1 MQKKLLLDLFEDIA
15 QGAVSPEK
23 ALEKIKMQPVLEFFE
38 GLSLDLHRNMRTGIG
53 EIIFGAGKENKQL
66 IAAVEG
72 LQSNEYPVLVT
83 KLRKSQ
89 CNFLKRRFPS
99 GNAWPQAGL
108 FTLNKQINLNSPWPQ
123 CGEVLIIAAGTSD
136 LPIALEAL
144 GTASF
149 LGISAGLIT
158 DVGVAGLH
166 RITPHLPNISKSKAL
181 IVIAGMEGALPSV
194 LAGLVDKPVV
204 AVPTSVG
211 YGANLSGI
219 TPLLAMLNS
228 CAPGISVVNIDN
240 GFGAACFLFK
250 MLQNM
255 QS

>member
-1 MQKKLLLDLFEDIA
+1 MA
-15 QGAVSPEK
+15 AMAPSV
-23 ALEKIKMQPVLEFFE
+23 
-38 GLSLDLHRNMRTGIG
+38 
-53 EIIFGAGKENKQL
+53 KQ
-66 IAAVEG
+66 G
-72 LQSNEYPVLVT
+72 LQTNNEPVLVT
-83 KLRKSQ
+83 RLRKTQ
-89 CNFLKRRFPS
+89 CNYLQKKFHEGK
-99 GNAWPQAGL
+99 AWPDPGL
-108 FTLNKQINLNSPWPQ
+108 FILNKDIDLSPPWPEY
-123 CGEVLIIAAGTSD
+123 GEVLIIAAGTSD

-144 GTASF
+144 GTALF
-149 LGISAGLIT
+149 LGISAGLIS

-166 RITPHLPNISKSKAL
+166 RITPHLANISQAKAL

-194 LAGLVDKPVV
+194 LAGLVDKPIV

-211 YGANLSGI
+211 YGTNFSGL

-255 QS
+255 QG